1 MLKKKLMKCLEE
13 LEKLENI
20 LGTIN
25 KLKSHDTK

>member
-1 MLKKKLMKCLEE
+1 MLKKKLKKRLEE

-20 LGTIN
+20 LRTIN